1 MTRPGS
7 PTSPPPVQS
16 REFEGPLDLLLE
28 EVRRQ
33 NVEIDKI
40 AMAPI
45 VSGFLEYMGTAA
57 ERNLKLDMD
66 WLHMAAT
73 LIHWK
78 SQSLLPCEPGGR
90 SERDAIRDSLIQQ
103 LVAHRGQLGQELGR
117 RRSIEQG
124 RISRCG
130 SSVVGVESSESQ
142 DAAFFCVWDLIQEA
156 RELAGWVEK
165 HREEVRQWQ
174 DLEVEPDEVTVLT
187 MIEYLRT
194 QLPVGECRKLDGAQL
209 LLEEQSPSR
218 KACLFLGM
226 LEMVRGQELEL
237 HQKEA
242 FGPLWLWRP

>member
-28 EVRRQ
+28 AVRRQ

-78 SQSLLPCEPGGR
+78 SQSLLPREPGGR

-174 DLEVEPDEVTVLT
+174 DLEVERDEVTVLT
-187 MIEYLRT
+187 MMEYLRA
-194 QLPVGECRKLDGAQL
+194 QLPAGECRKLDGAQL
-209 LLEEQSPSR
+209 LLEQSPSR
-218 KACLFLGM
+218 QAFLFLGI
-226 LEMVRGQELEL
+226 LEIVRSRELEL
-237 HQKEA
+237 YQKEA